1 MEYPRFVVCLR
12 DDERFDFAFC
22 NSKNKR
28 ALVEF
33 EIDCIIINEKNEL
46 YGGGEVDTDEL
57 CEEDRKHVGEQAR
70 SISSAYEVDHTPV
83 FAVSKRVVH
92 FICLEAGDCA

>member
-1 MEYPRFVVCLR
+1 MLIELLHHYVPPAPKKPHHRIL
-12 DDERFDFAFC
+12 E
-22 NSKNKR
+22 SGR
-28 ALVEF
+28 ALVKF
-33 EIDCIIINEKNEL
+33 EIDCIIINEENEL
-46 YGGGEVDTDEL
+46 YGGGEVDTNKL
-57 CEEDRKHVGEQAR
+57 CEEDRKHVSEQAR